1 LSPAE
6 VDPLFEGWPLVG
18 LVHCIRPP
26 PDPNRNDGLGNGGTH
41 MKRLAMLA
49 AAGVIIPTVLT
60 AQVDTSRM
68 RGRGDTA
75 RSRTMQSSAGAIGRT
90 SRRNYGLN
98 KDQITQLQ
106 TALQQANCNP
116 GPIDGVLG
124 PRTRSA
130 MACARRNNNITGN
143 NPNDLFRSLNLG
155 FTTPDSTGMGGVM
168 SGRRGRGTRGMGAD
182 TTMNNGQM
190 GNDTTGRMRR
200 GMGRTGRD
208 TAMHRGA
215 RRDSTRRPGTTS
227 RKGTATRPDTTRR
240 P

>member
-1 LSPAE
+1 M
-6 VDPLFEGWPLVG
+6 
-18 LVHCIRPP
+18 I
-26 PDPNRNDGLGNGGTH
+26 
-41 MKRLAMLA
+41 RLAMLGA
-49 AAGVIIPTVLT
+49 AIAIVPSVLM

-75 RSRTMQSSAGAIGRT
+75 RGRTMQSSAGAIGRT
-90 SRRNYGLN
+90 RRGNYGLD
-98 KDQITQLQ
+98 KEQITQLQ

-143 NPNDLFRSLNLG
+143 NPNDLFRALSLG

-168 SGRRGRGTRGMGAD
+168 SSRRGARGSARPGAD
-182 TTMNNGQM
+182 TTMNNGRM
-190 GNDTTGRMRR
+190 GNDTSTTGRMRR

-208 TAMHRGA
+208 STMRRGVHS
-215 RRDSTRRPGTTS
+215 DSTRRPGRTPRPGTTS
-227 RKGTATRPDTTRR
+227 RPDSSRR